1 MVTKRTTGEELTAI
15 FKESV
20 LSNDYYNKE
29 KQDLADVFAAIA
41 PCLSNDNQLFFDV
54 DDKMKLL
61 TMKLLANYLE
71 LMNDVRSLG
80 EYELDQPA

>member
-1 MVTKRTTGEELTAI
+1 MGTKRTTGEELTAI
-15 FKESV
+15 FEESV
-20 LSNDYYNKE
+20 LNKDYYNKE

-41 PCLSNDNQLFFDV
+41 LCLSHDNPLFFD
-54 DDKMKLL
+54 DEMKQL
-61 TMKLLANYLE
+61 TIKLLANYLE